1 MRDTL
6 RFLRDLK
13 RNNNREWF
21 AANRS
26 RYEAARQYTR
36 HLTATLIAAV
46 AAHDPQ
52 AALLT
57 ESDCTNRIYRDTR
70 FSPDK
75 TPYKTHIGI
84 FINPP
89 GGKKAPTAGYYFH
102 LEPEKFFF
110 AAGNVCHPP
119 KVLTAIR
126 KSIADNI
133 EEYDAMMRDAE
144 FRAVFPVIGE
154 NLLKTAPK
162 GFDRQWP
169 YVEYVRPRDYVA
181 STATMRSPAPLL
193 NDAAALHEVLRQ
205 ACRFNR
211 FINYAVEEALD
222 PNL

>member
-57 ESDCTNRIYRDTR
+57 ESDCTYRIYRDTR

-75 TPYKTHIGI
+75 RPIRRISASSSILRAARKRPPQGI
-84 FINPP
+84 ISILSRRSSSLPP
-89 GGKKAPTAGYYFH
+89 AT
-102 LEPEKFFF
+102 
-110 AAGNVCHPP
+110 C
-119 KVLTAIR
+119 AIR
-126 KSIADNI
+126 
-133 EEYDAMMRDAE
+133 
-144 FRAVFPVIGE
+144 
-154 NLLKTAPK
+154 PK
-162 GFDRQWP
+162 F
-169 YVEYVRPRDYVA
+169 
-181 STATMRSPAPLL
+181 
-193 NDAAALHEVLRQ
+193 
-205 ACRFNR
+205 
-211 FINYAVEEALD
+211 
-222 PNL
+222 